1 MNIAVVGGGMRC
13 LKLIELIETYSFQEI
28 SPKVIAVAD
37 IKSDAPG
44 FVKAKE
50 RGIFVTNDYNEFFYR
65 DDIELIMELTGD
77 KDVLN
82 NILTKKKIS
91 VRLIGHIAA
100 VLFWEIARVSAL
112 HKETNQQLKETR
124 AKYDVIIN
132 ELINENVMVIDPEY
146 RILDINET
154 QLEKLGIARDEA
166 IGRYCYEVTHFL
178 NAPCSSINNPCPLSQ
193 SLQTKKPS
201 QVTHIQP
208 NNQNKELYHSIS
220 CYPLI
225 QNNECVGAINI
236 SRDITRDIKMQKM
249 MMQQEKL
256 ASIGRLSAGV
266 AHEINNP
273 LTTILTSAM
282 LIQEDTNPDDPIYQ
296 ELQTIADETLRC
308 RKIVT
313 SLLDFARL
321 TTPAKKVNDLNA
333 IITQSFVLTR
343 KQAAFND
350 VAVNL
355 NLSENLPETYVDK
368 GQMEQALINL
378 TLNAI
383 EATDPGGEIT
393 ITTRFVSEA
402 NIIEISVSDTGV
414 GIPLENMDK
423 IFDPFFT
430 TTEGGTGLGLAVTHG
445 IIEQHGGTIDVA
457 NNPGPGTCFT
467 IRLPL
472 DPGK

>member
-28 SPKVIAVAD
+28 SPKVVAVAD
-37 IKSDAPG
+37 IKNDAPG

-50 RGIFVTNDYNEFFYR
+50 QGIFVTNDYNEFFYR

-82 NILTKKKIS
+82 NILTKKKKS

-112 HKETNQQLKETR
+112 QKETSQQLKETR
-124 AKYDVIIN
+124 VKYDVIIN

-178 NAPCSSINNPCPLSQ
+178 NAPCSSINTPCPLSQ
-193 SLQTKKPS
+193 SLKTKKPS

-208 NNQNKELYHSIS
+208 DNQNKELYHSIS

-225 QNNECVGAINI
+225 QNNKCVGAINI
-236 SRDITRDIKMQKM
+236 SKDITRDIKMQKV

-273 LTTILTSAM
+273 LTTILTSTM
-282 LIQEDTNPDDPIYQ
+282 LIQEDLNPDDPIYQ
-296 ELQTIADETLRC
+296 ELQTISDETLRC

-313 SLLDFARL
+313 SLLDFARQ
-321 TTPAKKVNDLNA
+321 TTPAKKLNDLND
-333 IITQSFVLTR
+333 IIAQSFVLTR

-350 VAVNL
+350 VTVKL
-355 NLSENLPETYVDK
+355 NLYENLPETYVDK
-368 GQMEQALINL
+368 DQMEQALINL

-383 EATDPGGEIT
+383 EATDPGGKIT
-393 ITTRFVSEA
+393 IKTRFDSKT

-414 GIPLENMDK
+414 GIPRENMDK